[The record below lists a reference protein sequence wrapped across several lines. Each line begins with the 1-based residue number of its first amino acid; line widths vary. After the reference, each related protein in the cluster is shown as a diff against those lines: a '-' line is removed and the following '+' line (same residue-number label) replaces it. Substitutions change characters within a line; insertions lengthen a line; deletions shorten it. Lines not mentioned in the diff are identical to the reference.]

1 MEPGRICMARG
12 CDTPLSTYNL
22 SETCSIHG
30 GWQTGRASAAE
41 VAESLAELLEEEPC
55 A

>member
-12 CDTPLSTYNL
+12 CTTPLSTYNP

-30 GWQTGRASAAE
+30 GWQTGRLTAGEARRAFAD
-41 VAESLAELLEEEPC
+41 VMEEPC
-55 A
+55 